1 MTNEKIGKRVG
12 SPSGELRDSGERA
25 SKRNGGLWPP
35 GFHFLPFQALRAS
48 FPGGKPARVR
58 FEAHVGLIDEKVL
71 GTNDSN
77 GKSEP
82 PEVRGAP
89 RMRWG
94 DVKQV
99 QVGSDDE
106 GTSAGFG
113 R

>member
-1 MTNEKIGKRVG
+1 M
-12 SPSGELRDSGERA
+12 
-25 SKRNGGLWPP
+25 
-35 GFHFLPFQALRAS
+35 
-48 FPGGKPARVR
+48 
-58 FEAHVGLIDEKVL
+58 GLIDEKVL